1 MSNSAKKIVLL
12 VEDDETISSFM
23 RLFLVG
29 AGYEVFSARD
39 GLEALSMATNYKP
52 DVIITDLAMP
62 RMDGIRLIRELK
74 QRPEKELKTVPVI
87 GVSGAAEAL
96 QVQAISAGALVVLKK
111 PIHRRTL
118 LETVANALK
127 K

>member
-1 MSNSAKKIVLL
+1 MSNLPKKVVIL
-12 VEDDETISSFM
+12 VEDDKTISSFL

-39 GLEALSMATNYKP
+39 GLEALSMITNYKP
-52 DVIITDLAMP
+52 DVIITDLSMP
-62 RMDGIRLIRELK
+62 RMDGIRLIKEIRA
-74 QRPEKELKTVPVI
+74 RPERDLKTVPII

-96 QVQAISAGALVVLKK
+96 QVQAMSAGALIVLKK

-118 LETVANALK
+118 LETVANVMK

>member
-1 MSNSAKKIVLL
+1 MSNLPKKVVIL
-12 VEDDETISSFM
+12 VEDDETISSFL

-29 AGYEVFSARD
+29 AGYEVFGARD
-39 GLEALSMATNYKP
+39 GLEALSMITNYKP
-52 DVIITDLAMP
+52 DVIITDLSMP
-62 RMDGIRLIRELK
+62 RMDGIRLIKEIRA
-74 QRPEKELKTVPVI
+74 RPERDLKTVPII

-96 QVQAISAGALVVLKK
+96 QVQAMSAGALIVLKK

-118 LETVANALK
+118 LETVANVMK